1 MDYLEEQKK
10 RKKQKKM
17 KNLNFQIDL
26 VSFLLK
32 GKLLIIQKKLNCNEL
47 HQTKGPN
54 II

>member
-10 RKKQKKM
+10 RKKQKRM

-32 GKLLIIQKKLNCNEL
+32 GKTADNLEKMKL
-47 HQTKGPN
+47 Q
-54 II
+54 